1 MKKETFLYFGYASNL
16 DINTLEGRLNNPP
29 KLKSLAVL
37 PHHGFR
43 FNFPNPDGS
52 ARANVVESK
61 NESVYGL
68 LFEVENSELAYFLKS
83 EPGYDFVEKEI
94 LTKKGATK
102 ARVFVSKTLVDG
114 IFPHQ
119 EYLNTI
125 IRGGE
130 ANEIPNGYLASI
142 INRAGKI
149 Q

>member
-43 FNFPNPDGS
+43 FNFQNPDGS
-52 ARANVVESK
+52 ARANVIESK

-68 LFEVENSELAYFLKS
+68 LFEVDNSQLEYFLKS

-94 LTKKGATK
+94 LTKNGPVN
-102 ARVFVSKTLVDG
+102 ARVFVSEKIIKG

-119 EYLNTI
+119 EYLDTI
-125 IRGGE
+125 IKGGV
-130 ANEIPNGYLASI
+130 ANGIPNGYLASI

-149 Q
+149 M